1 MISKLVGHGVAIGKW
16 YFAKDS
22 SHAKNEVLYVS
33 LAHDSILIQ
42 LNTINVTNKKCEL
55 LQCCCILHL
64 SDGHPI
70 ITYESMK
77 SMFK

>member
-1 MISKLVGHGVAIGKW
+1 VISKLVGHGVAIGKW

-42 LNTINVTNKKCEL
+42 LNTVNVTNKKCEL
-55 LQCCCILHL
+55 L
-64 SDGHPI
+64 
-70 ITYESMK
+70 
-77 SMFK
+77 